1 MIIHVNWEIGI
12 ITDEYR
18 EEEIMEKVKHLN
30 VKIKIKG
37 LDELEDKLYML
48 GYKFERIKSILKDSE
63 RLIEEINEMDLVVD
77 VDRDLEGGLYG
88 EGN

>member
-1 MIIHVNWEIGI
+1 
-12 ITDEYR
+12 
-18 EEEIMEKVKHLN
+18 MEKVKHLN